1 MPCGLVSWVTPILFL
16 TLGIWVGYHDQV
28 KCPWNFS
35 CFLLSSSYWTSG
47 LCSALAFWFTL
58 CGLVSWVTPI
68 FFYPWVSWEG
78 LSRSCI
84 LLGCQRGNLSTVT
97 WFLMGYV
104 KLIRMIVTVS
114 SFFKECE
121 HCSYFSNNFFKALFL
136 FVYMLITFPWSPVW
150 RSFANTLD
158 KHLKVCFETPIPV
171 YNTKE

>member
-35 CFLLSSSYWTSG
+35 CFLLSSSHWTSG
-47 LCSALAFWFTL
+47 LCSALDFWLTL

-84 LLGCQRGNLSTVT
+84 LIGCHHGNLSTAT
-97 WFLMGYV
+97 WFLMCYV
-104 KLIRMIVTVS
+104 KIIRMIVTVVG
-114 SFFKECE
+114 FFKECE
-121 HCSYFSNNFFKALFL
+121 HCSYFSNNFFKALF
-136 FVYMLITFPWSPVW
+136 FICIYVDNISMITSLEKFC
-150 RSFANTLD
+150 
-158 KHLKVCFETPIPV
+158 KHFRQTFESMFRDSNSSI
-171 YNTKE
+171 